1 MSYIETSPLKNSTI
15 MMLHA
20 EKNEIKLDPPYQRFG
35 EIWNLEKKRLLIDS
49 ILNDYDIPKIY
60 FHAYDRKKVSET
72 GCTYAVIDGRQ
83 RLETIW
89 AFLEGKFTLAPDF
102 EYQRDS
108 SIKLENLGYSDI
120 AKQYP
125 RVKVQFDSF
134 ILPVVLVSTEDEELI
149 EDMFSRLNEAAP
161 LNAAE
166 KRNAYGGY
174 VVKAIREISNH
185 HFFTEK
191 VRFSNKRYQHM
202 EASARLLFSEYNI
215 HFEKKLFDTKKVY
228 LDNFAKNIKKVPKNI
243 IDGCQNNVCKTL
255 DIMASEFTDNDP
267 LLQAQ
272 GNMVL
277 YYLLFRKA
285 EELGEVDKIA
295 RKGFYDFRQLLK
307 DNRDVAENTGEYA
320 DGSYELLEYD
330 RLSQQGTN
338 DSSNIK
344 ERFSIL
350 SGFFKLT
357 ETNIF

>member
-1 MSYIETSPLKNSTI
+1 MSYIETTPLKNSTI
-15 MMLHA
+15 MLLHA

-60 FHAYDRKKVSET
+60 FHAYDRKKVAET

-89 AFLEGKFTLAPDF
+89 AFLEGKFTLASDF
-102 EYQRDS
+102 EFQRDS

-120 AKQYP
+120 AKEYP
-125 RVKVQFDSF
+125 RIKVQFDSF
-134 ILPVVLVSTEDEELI
+134 ILPVVVVSTEDEELI

-185 HFFTEK
+185 PFFSGK

-202 EASARLLFSEYNI
+202 EVSARLLFSEYNV
-215 HFEKKLFDTKKVY
+215 HLEKKLFDTKKVY
-228 LDNFAKNIKKVPKNI
+228 LDNFAKNIKQVPQHI
-243 IDGCQNNVCKTL
+243 ISDCQDNVSKIL
-255 DIMASEFTDNDP
+255 DIMASEFVDNDP

-285 EELGEVDKIA
+285 EELGETSKVV
-295 RKGFYDFRQLLK
+295 RKGFFDFRQLLK
-307 DNRDVAENTGEYA
+307 DNRDAAENTGEYG
-320 DGSYELLEYD
+320 DSSYELLEYD
-330 RLSQQGTN
+330 RLTQQGTN

-350 SGFFKLT
+350 SGFFKLS
-357 ETNIF
+357 ETNIV